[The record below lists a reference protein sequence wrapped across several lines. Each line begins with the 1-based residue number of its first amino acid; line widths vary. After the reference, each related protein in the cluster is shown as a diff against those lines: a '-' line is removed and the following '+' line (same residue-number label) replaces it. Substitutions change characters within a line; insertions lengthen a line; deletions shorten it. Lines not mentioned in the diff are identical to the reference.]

1 MAKDETYYQRLK
13 QENQDLKAMISWA
26 DESFLLDSDVDIR
39 TIYGYLKN
47 KPEAAKFIYKKYPKV
62 RENLKEICDRDNP
75 LFLPDVLEYLS
86 EVIRIDDDKEDAEE
100 IKKELFRLMNERSK
114 LQEEVKKQEKE
125 YDEIAGRVEAIQKQA
140 EILDKEIGNITD
152 PEILNQVK
160 SLCADVKRFSDSVL
174 KSGDINEIALK
185 IRKLNTDQVQTLN
198 LLGEKANNTLQL
210 ITDEDMLSEL
220 KLSGKRQKLKEE
232 IEKEKEIALNEMN
245 AFMAHNPKKLLNKIL
260 NDIDVSVRK
269 INGAPD
275 DVAGGF
281 YLNKLTGGMVKGNL
295 EESMKYINH
304 LLDQVENRKR
314 QGS

>member
-245 AFMAHNPKKLLNKIL
+245 AFMSHNPKKVLNKIL
-260 NDIDVSVRK
+260 DYTNVCIKK
-269 INGAPD
+269 ISGAPD
-275 DVAGGF
+275 DSAGGF
-281 YLNKLTGGMVKGNL
+281 YLNKLTGGMIVGNL
-295 EESMKYINH
+295 QESMKLTNH
-304 LLDQVENRKR
+304 LLDQIESRER
-314 QGS
+314 R

>member
-245 AFMAHNPKKLLNKIL
+245 AFMSHNPKKVLNKIL
-260 NDIDVSVRK
+260 DYTNVCIKK
-269 INGAPD
+269 ISGAPD
-275 DVAGGF
+275 DSAGGF
-281 YLNKLTGGMVKGNL
+281 YINKLTGGMIVGNL
-295 EESMKYINH
+295 QESMKLTNH
-304 LLDQVENRKR
+304 LLDQIESRER
-314 QGS
+314 R

>member
-245 AFMAHNPKKLLNKIL
+245 AFMAHNPKKVLNKIL
-260 NDIDVSVRK
+260 DYTNVCIKK
-269 INGAPD
+269 ISGAPD
-275 DVAGGF
+275 DGAGGF
-281 YLNKLTGGMVKGNL
+281 YINKLTGGMIVGNL
-295 EESMKYINH
+295 QESMKLTNH
-304 LLDQVENRKR
+304 LLDQIESRER
-314 QGS
+314 R

>member
-245 AFMAHNPKKLLNKIL
+245 AFMAHNPKRVLNKIL
-260 NDIDVSVRK
+260 DYTNVCVKK
-269 INGAPD
+269 ISGAPD
-275 DVAGGF
+275 DGAGGF
-281 YLNKLTGGMVKGNL
+281 YLNKLTGGMIVGNL
-295 EESMKYINH
+295 QESMKLTNH
-304 LLDQVENRKR
+304 LLDQIESRER
-314 QGS
+314 R

>member
-232 IEKEKEIALNEMN
+232 IEKEKQNALNEMN
-245 AFMAHNPKKLLNKIL
+245 AFMSHNPKKVLNKIL
-260 NDIDVSVRK
+260 DYTNVCIKK
-269 INGAPD
+269 ISGAPD

-281 YLNKLTGGMVKGNL
+281 YINKLTGGMIVGNL
-295 EESMKYINH
+295 QESMKLTNH
-304 LLDQVENRKR
+304 LLDQIESRER
-314 QGS
+314 R

>member
-26 DESFLLDSDVDIR
+26 DEAFLLDSEVDIR

-125 YDEIAGRVEAIQKQA
+125 YDEIAERVESIQKQS
-140 EILDKEIGNITD
+140 EELDRQVGNISD

-160 SLCADVKRFSDSVL
+160 SLCGDIKRFSDSVL
-174 KSGDINEIALK
+174 KSGDINDIALK
-185 IRKLNTDQVQTLN
+185 VRKLSTDQVQTLN
-198 LLGEKANNTLQL
+198 LLSEKANTTLQL
-210 ITDEDMLSEL
+210 ITDEDILSEL
-220 KLSGKRQKLKEE
+220 KLSDKRQKFKEE

-245 AFMAHNPKKLLNKIL
+245 AFMSHNPKKVLNKIL
-260 NDIDVSVRK
+260 DYTNVCIKK
-269 INGAPD
+269 ISGAPD
-275 DVAGGF
+275 DGAGGF
-281 YLNKLTGGMVKGNL
+281 YINKLTGGMIVGNL
-295 EESMKYINH
+295 QESMKLTNH
-304 LLDQVENRKR
+304 LLDQIENKERR
-314 QGS
+314 